1 MPLPSDDT
9 SQPDAAPGPDPAR
22 GPDDGVQFDDVAPL
36 DEPITLPPES
46 DLDIRPTGAKRS
58 DRPKIEMPVGED
70 APWEQSELAPG
81 QRRRRLLILGA
92 VVLVFVLGAVLWA
105 VGVGHSIG
113 GNFEAASNRADEVN
127 LRSAAAEV
135 PADDYEL
142 SIDRCDTDA
151 TTGRVGVGGTL
162 ILKPGVRGGTFQVVV
177 GFLDGEEDVTTG
189 EASDD
194 VALSRPGDS
203 APIDALGDALP
214 GHPDAEC
221 LPLGVV
227 RLAGPVS
234 TSSTGPS

>member
-81 QRRRRLLILGA
+81 QRRRRLMILGA

-151 TTGRVGVGGTL
+151 TTGRGG
-162 ILKPGVRGGTFQVVV
+162 G
-177 GFLDGEEDVTTG
+177 
-189 EASDD
+189 
-194 VALSRPGDS
+194 
-203 APIDALGDALP
+203 
-214 GHPDAEC
+214 GHPHPEAGRSWGHFSGGGW
-221 LPLGVV
+221 LPRWGGGRDHRRGERRCGPLQ
-227 RLAGPVS
+227 AGRQRADRCAW
-234 TSSTGPS
+234 